1 MLRDFSLK
9 FIDIMI
15 GVVLGIGFQWW
26 GDLRETWQF
35 IAFLFVYLNLV
46 DYWIDYSP
54 TVKRFPLKREID
66 VILHTYILFMMFY
79 IVYATKL
86 SISSFLVGY
95 ILYRVGDLFWIWRMF
110 KEYKEKKRDKKFL
123 FGWLGSDVFEIAVC
137 AVLLLI
143 NLNFQ
148 IAPLALLL
156 IFIVLRLASRIL
168 ASVYY
173 KEVYYE

>member
-1 MLRDFSLK
+1 
-9 FIDIMI
+9 MI

-26 GDLRETWQF
+26 GDLKETWQY
-35 IAFLFVYLNLV
+35 IAFMFVYLNLV

-86 SISSFLVGY
+86 SIISFIVGY
-95 ILYRVGDLFWIWRMF
+95 ILYRVGDIFWIWRMF
-110 KEYKEKKRDKKFL
+110 REYHKKERDKKFL
-123 FGWLGSDVFEIAVC
+123 YGWLSSDIFEIIVC
-137 AVLLLI
+137 LLLLLI
-143 NLNFQ
+143 NHFYI
-148 IAPLALLL
+148 IAPLIILV
-156 IFIVLRLASRIL
+156 IFIVFRLLSRIL